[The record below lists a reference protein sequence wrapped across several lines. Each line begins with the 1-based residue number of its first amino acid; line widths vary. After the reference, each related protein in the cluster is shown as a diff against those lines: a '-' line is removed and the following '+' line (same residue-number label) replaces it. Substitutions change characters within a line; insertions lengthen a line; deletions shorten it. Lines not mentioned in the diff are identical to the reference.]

1 MSKQN
6 IGTFVKAGVLGVIF
20 CHPRWHW
27 HRQHGAGGTAFVGR
41 SVTLMKQH
49 DIATELDRAFAAAT
63 RHALMN
69 GVEISDMVD
78 PLYAIH
84 KALNTKH
91 ASGELTDEQY
101 AEKAREL
108 LWMVGW
114 LRNALFHKTMA

>member
-1 MSKQN
+1 
-6 IGTFVKAGVLGVIF
+6 
-20 CHPRWHW
+20 
-27 HRQHGAGGTAFVGR
+27 
-41 SVTLMKQH
+41 MKPH

-84 KALNTKH
+84 KALNAKH

-101 AEKAREL
+101 TEKAREL
-108 LWMVGW
+108 LWMVGR
-114 LRNALFHKTMA
+114 LRNALFHNTMA